1 MEMHHEKHAKMP
13 YLPRLGRLKVWR
25 VDDKRLVGL
34 VVGGRR
40 PEGLGV
46 RPMTHLGQ
54 TEATGALAVL
64 EELL

>member
-1 MEMHHEKHAKMP
+1 MEMRHEKHAKMP

-46 RPMTHLGQ
+46 RPVTQ
-54 TEATGALAVL
+54 FSQAEAAGALAVL
-64 EELL
+64 KEL

>member
-1 MEMHHEKHAKMP
+1 MKKMP
-13 YLPRLGRLKVWR
+13 YLPRLGRLKVRR
-25 VDDKRLVGL
+25 VDDEGLVGL
-34 VVGGRR
+34 IVSGRR

-46 RPMTHLGQ
+46 RPVTHLGQ